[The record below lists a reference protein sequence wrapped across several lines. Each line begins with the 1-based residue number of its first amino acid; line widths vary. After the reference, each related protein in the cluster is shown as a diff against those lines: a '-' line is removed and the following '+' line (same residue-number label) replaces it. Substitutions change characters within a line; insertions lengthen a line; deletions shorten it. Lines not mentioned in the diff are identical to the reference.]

1 MSMSFHLSLC
11 LSVSL
16 SLSLFLSP
24 SLLYLRMSFDLT
36 GRASFK
42 DTVGI
47 ELEHSEIANNIFN
60 QGRLRERDCIN

>member
-11 LSVSL
+11 LSL